1 VAVCVR
7 YDPKGPGEGQ
17 LIFEVRDTGIGL
29 SAEAQGQIFN
39 RFVQAD
45 ASTTRRF
52 GGTGLGLA
60 ISRQLARL
68 MGGDIDV
75 QSREGVGSTFTFT
88 LRAPATDAPGAGVRA
103 EPVEPAFDRPLK
115 ILAADDHAVN
125 RMIVQMYMQLAGH
138 EVTMVE
144 DGKQA
149 LEAMN
154 EQDFDLVL
162 MDIQMPVMDGLA
174 ATRQIRALK
183 HPKCDV
189 PIIALTANAMTGDR
203 EKYLAEGLT
212 DYVAKPI
219 DPATLLAAV
228 ARVSVA
234 HPPIKSARHR
244 GRVQTQS
251 ADGVRRRA

>member
-1 VAVCVR
+1 
-7 YDPKGPGEGQ
+7 
-17 LIFEVRDTGIGL
+17 
-29 SAEAQGQIFN
+29 
-39 RFVQAD
+39 
-45 ASTTRRF
+45 
-52 GGTGLGLA
+52 
-60 ISRQLARL
+60 
-68 MGGDIDV
+68 
-75 QSREGVGSTFTFT
+75 
-88 LRAPATDAPGAGVRA
+88 
-103 EPVEPAFDRPLK
+103 
-115 ILAADDHAVN
+115 
-125 RMIVQMYMQLAGH
+125 
-138 EVTMVE
+138 
-144 DGKQA
+144 
-149 LEAMN
+149 
-154 EQDFDLVL
+154 
-162 MDIQMPVMDGLA
+162 MPVMDGLA